1 MMEAIQ
7 SISQWVQSLTQGFI
21 KGNELWQVVLSV
33 AIFIAGFVLLEFLW
47 RFSNRHMEKVLKK
60 GVLKEWMPYVS
71 GIFPILRL
79 AFAALIL
86 KVAAKPLLL
95 SKELATLLNGLEMFL
110 LALALMFFVFLLV
123 RMLDLVKL
131 IMPAGTR
138 RKLSTKAFKNLQG
151 TLRIVGV
158 VIAAGAFVY
167 TQKALFPEWL
177 WKSAW
182 WDYLMIVIVFA
193 ALYIGGR
200 LFTVFLETMTDAM
213 KDTEERAHLRLVLS
227 AAIWPIRFLLLA
239 IAVYAAN
246 VILTLPEG
254 AGSLLTTVVS
264 VLGAL
269 VVVLFLYRLLDV
281 LEYQLTRFVM
291 RDDNEFD
298 MNFVQMVRVV
308 TRTIVIIFG
317 FIYLLQA
324 ATGKPMTT
332 LLAGLG
338 IGGLAVALAAQDT
351 LKNLFGSF
359 MLMIDKPF
367 GVGDWVLVEGTDGRV
382 EEIGFRCTRIR
393 NFRGHLLS
401 IPNEKMAAITIENV
415 QRRPYIRRWLNV
427 TITYDTPPDKVARAV
442 EIIKEILKNKP
453 DLDPLNPP
461 KVVFNDFNDASLN
474 ILVVYWFGHNDYWKS
489 IEFNEAVNFE
499 ILRTF
504 NEEGIEFAF
513 PTTTTYLAHDDRR
526 PLTVSLS
533 GGPGGDR
540 EVPLTG

>member
-1 MMEAIQ
+1 MMNVIHN
-7 SISQWVQSLTQGFI
+7 ISQRIESLAQSFI
-21 KGNELWQVVLSV
+21 KGNDLSQVVLSV
-33 AIFIAGFVLLEFLW
+33 TIFVAGFILLEFLW
-47 RFSNRHMEKVLKK
+47 RFANRHMEKAMKK
-60 GVLKEWMPYVS
+60 GVFKEWVPYVS
-71 GIFPILRL
+71 GIFPVLRL

-86 KVAAKPLLL
+86 KVAATPLLL
-95 SKELATLLNGLEMFL
+95 PEQLQTLLAGLEMFL
-110 LALALMFFVFLLV
+110 VSLALMFFAFLLV

-131 IMPAGTR
+131 VMPAGTR
-138 RKLSTKAFKNLQG
+138 RKLSTKTFKNLKG

-158 VIAAGAFVY
+158 IIAAGFFVY

-182 WDYLMIVIVFA
+182 WDYLLIVIVFA
-193 ALYIGGR
+193 AIYIGGR

-239 IAVYAAN
+239 IAMYAAKE
-246 VILTLPEG
+246 ILTLPEG
-254 AGSLLTTVVS
+254 ASSILTTVVS

-281 LEYQLTRFVM
+281 LEHQLTRFVM

-298 MNFVQMVRVV
+298 INFVQMVRIVA
-308 TRTIVIIFG
+308 RTLVIIFG
-317 FIYLLQA
+317 AIYLLRA

-367 GVGDWVLVEGTDGRV
+367 GVGDWVLVEGTNGRV

-393 NFRGHLLS
+393 NFWGHLLS
-401 IPNEKMAAITIENV
+401 IPNEKMASITIENV
-415 QRRPYIRRWLNV
+415 ESRPYIRRWLNITV
-427 TITYDTPPDKVARAV
+427 TYDTPHDKVARAI
-442 EIIKEILKNKP
+442 EIIKEILADRKELHP
-453 DLDPLNPP
+453 DYPP
-461 KVVFNDFNDASLN
+461 KVVFNEFNDASLN
-474 ILVVYWFGHNDYWKS
+474 ILVVYWFRSNEYWES
-489 IEFNEAVNFE
+489 IEFNGIINFE
-499 ILRTF
+499 ILRAF

-526 PLTVSLS
+526 PLTISLS
-533 GGPGGDR
+533 RGPDGDM
-540 EVPLTG
+540 EVPLTN

>member
-7 SISQWVQSLTQGFI
+7 NISQWVQSLAQGFI
-21 KGNELWQVVLSV
+21 KGNDLWQVVLSV
-33 AIFIAGFVLLEFLW
+33 AIFVAGFVLLEFLW
-47 RFSNRHMEKVLKK
+47 RISNKQVEKVLKK

-86 KVAAKPLLL
+86 KVAAAPLLL
-95 SKELATLLNGLEMFL
+95 PEQLQTLLSGLEMFL

-123 RMLDLVKL
+123 SMLDLVKL
-131 IMPAGTR
+131 VMPTGTR
-138 RKLSTKAFKNLQG
+138 RKLSTKVFKNLKG

-158 VIAAGAFVY
+158 IIAAGFFVY

-177 WKSAW
+177 WKSSW
-182 WDYLMIVIVFA
+182 WNYLLIVIVFA
-193 ALYIGGR
+193 VIYIGGR
-200 LFTVFLETMTDAM
+200 LFSVFLETMTDAM
-213 KDTEERAHLRLVLS
+213 KDTEERTHLRLVLS

-246 VILTLPEG
+246 EILTLPEG
-254 AGSLLTTVVS
+254 TSSLLTKLVS

-298 MNFVQMVRVV
+298 MNFVQMVRIV

-317 FIYLLQA
+317 VIYLLKA

-367 GVGDWVLVEGTDGRV
+367 GVGDWVLVEGTHGRV
-382 EEIGFRCTRIR
+382 EEIGFRCTRVR
-393 NFRGHLLS
+393 NFWGHLLS
-401 IPNEKMAAITIENV
+401 IPNEKMASITIENV
-415 QRRPYIRRWLNV
+415 ERRPYIRRWMNV
-427 TITYDTPPDKVARAV
+427 TITYDTPPEKVERAV
-442 EIIKEILKNKP
+442 EIIKEILKDRKE
-453 DLDPLNPP
+453 LHHQYPP
-461 KVVFNDFNDASLN
+461 KIMFNDFNDASLN

-489 IEFNEAVNFE
+489 IEFNEIVNFE
-499 ILRTF
+499 VLRAF

-526 PLTVSLS
+526 PLTISLS
-533 GGPGGDR
+533 GGPEGDM

>member
-7 SISQWVQSLTQGFI
+7 NISQWVQSLAQGFI
-21 KGNELWQVVLSV
+21 KGNDLWQIVLSV
-33 AIFIAGFVLLEFLW
+33 AIFVAGFVLLEFLW
-47 RFSNRHMEKVLKK
+47 RFSNRQMGKVLKK
-60 GVLKEWMPYVS
+60 GVLKEWIPYVS
-71 GIFPILRL
+71 GVFPILRL
-79 AFAALIL
+79 AFAAVIL
-86 KVAAKPLLL
+86 RVAETPLLL
-95 SKELATLLNGLEMFL
+95 PEQLTTLLAGLEMFL
-110 LALALMFFVFLLV
+110 VAMALMFFVFLLV
-123 RMLDLVKL
+123 SMLDLVKL
-131 IMPAGTR
+131 VMPTGTR
-138 RKLSTKAFKNLQG
+138 RKLSTKAFKNLKG
-151 TLRIVGV
+151 TLRIVGI
-158 VIAAGAFVY
+158 VIAAGFFVY
-167 TQKALFPEWL
+167 TQKALFPEWI

-182 WDYLMIVIVFA
+182 WDYLLIVIVFA
-193 ALYIGGR
+193 VIYIGGR
-200 LFTVFLETMTDAM
+200 LFSVFLETMTDAM
-213 KDTEERAHLRLVLS
+213 KDTEEKAHLRLILS

-239 IAVYAAN
+239 IAVYAAKE
-246 VILTLPEG
+246 ILTLPEG
-254 AGSLLTTVVS
+254 AGSILATLVS

-298 MNFVQMVRVV
+298 MNFVQMVRIV

-317 FIYLLQA
+317 VIYLLKA

-367 GVGDWVLVEGTDGRV
+367 GVGDWVLVEGTNGRV

-393 NFRGHLLS
+393 NFWGHLLS
-401 IPNEKMAAITIENV
+401 IPNEKMASITIENV
-415 QRRPYIRRWLNV
+415 QSRPYIRRWMNV
-427 TITYDTPPDKVARAV
+427 TITYDTPPDKVERAV
-442 EIIKEILKNKP
+442 EIIKEILKDSP
-453 DLDPLNPP
+453 DLDPSNPP

-474 ILVVYWFGHNDYWKS
+474 ILVVYWFRHNDYWKS
-489 IEFNEAVNFE
+489 IEFNEVVNFE
-499 ILRTF
+499 ILRAF

-526 PLTVSLS
+526 PLTISLS
-533 GGPGGDR
+533 GGPEGDM